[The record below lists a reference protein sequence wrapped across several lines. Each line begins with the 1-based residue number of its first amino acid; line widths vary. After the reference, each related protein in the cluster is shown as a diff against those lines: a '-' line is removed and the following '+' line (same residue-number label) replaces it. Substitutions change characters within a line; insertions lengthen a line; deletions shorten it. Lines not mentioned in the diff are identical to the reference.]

1 MITGIIYRYIS
12 PSGKSYIG
20 QTIDEIVRKQFF
32 YNLNCS
38 YGGKKIDNA
47 RLLKLQGLIVLI
59 LENVVMVEEK
69 VLVIIY
75 GNLYKKKENMER
87 KELSRF
93 ELAIVKRTAQN
104 TKSLRTKRDKLVE
117 KIEKAQEELTTINE
131 AIEGFEAPIKTM
143 TGGFTSEEVLTG
155 IMAVAEATEAAPE
168 GEVSEEAVGEVEVPA
183 SEAVALAEEVTEA
196 PENIGTANPFGEVA
210 DEMPFKD

>member
-1 MITGIIYRYIS
+1 M
-12 PSGKSYIG
+12 
-20 QTIDEIVRKQFF
+20 
-32 YNLNCS
+32 
-38 YGGKKIDNA
+38 
-47 RLLKLQGLIVLI
+47 
-59 LENVVMVEEK
+59 
-69 VLVIIY
+69 
-75 GNLYKKKENMER
+75 

-117 KIEKAQEELTTINE
+117 KIEKAQEELGVINE

-143 TGGFTSEEVLTG
+143 TGGFTSEEVLAG

-183 SEAVALAEEVTEA
+183 SEAVALAEEVA
-196 PENIGTANPFGEVA
+196 PANPLGEVA
-210 DEMPFKD
+210 DDMPFKD

>member
-1 MITGIIYRYIS
+1 M
-12 PSGKSYIG
+12 
-20 QTIDEIVRKQFF
+20 
-32 YNLNCS
+32 
-38 YGGKKIDNA
+38 
-47 RLLKLQGLIVLI
+47 
-59 LENVVMVEEK
+59 
-69 VLVIIY
+69 
-75 GNLYKKKENMER
+75 

-117 KIEKAQEELTTINE
+117 KIEKAQEELGVINE

-143 TGGFTSEEVLTG
+143 TGGFTSEEVLAG

-183 SEAVALAEEVTEA
+183 SEAVELAEEVTET
-196 PENIGTANPFGEVA
+196 PENIGTANPFGEVS
-210 DEMPFKD
+210 DDMPFKD

>member
-1 MITGIIYRYIS
+1 M
-12 PSGKSYIG
+12 
-20 QTIDEIVRKQFF
+20 
-32 YNLNCS
+32 
-38 YGGKKIDNA
+38 
-47 RLLKLQGLIVLI
+47 
-59 LENVVMVEEK
+59 
-69 VLVIIY
+69 
-75 GNLYKKKENMER
+75 

-117 KIEKAQEELTTINE
+117 KIEKAQEELGVINE

-143 TGGFTSEEVLTG
+143 TGGFTSEEVLAG

-183 SEAVALAEEVTEA
+183 SEAVELAEEVT
-196 PENIGTANPFGEVA
+196 PANPFGEVA

>member
-1 MITGIIYRYIS
+1 M
-12 PSGKSYIG
+12 
-20 QTIDEIVRKQFF
+20 
-32 YNLNCS
+32 
-38 YGGKKIDNA
+38 
-47 RLLKLQGLIVLI
+47 
-59 LENVVMVEEK
+59 
-69 VLVIIY
+69 
-75 GNLYKKKENMER
+75 

-117 KIEKAQEELTTINE
+117 KIEKAQEELNVINE

-143 TGGFTSEEVLTG
+143 TGGFTSEEVLAG

-168 GEVSEEAVGEVEVPA
+168 GEVSEEAVEEVEVPA
-183 SEAVALAEEVTEA
+183 SEAVALAEEV
-196 PENIGTANPFGEVA
+196 A

>member
-1 MITGIIYRYIS
+1 M
-12 PSGKSYIG
+12 
-20 QTIDEIVRKQFF
+20 
-32 YNLNCS
+32 
-38 YGGKKIDNA
+38 
-47 RLLKLQGLIVLI
+47 
-59 LENVVMVEEK
+59 
-69 VLVIIY
+69 
-75 GNLYKKKENMER
+75 

-117 KIEKAQEELTTINE
+117 KIEKAQEELGVINE

-143 TGGFTSEEVLTG
+143 TGGFTSEEVLAG

-183 SEAVALAEEVTEA
+183 SEAVALAEEVT
-196 PENIGTANPFGEVA
+196 PANPFGEA
-210 DEMPFKD
+210 SDDMPFKD

>member
-1 MITGIIYRYIS
+1 
-12 PSGKSYIG
+12 
-20 QTIDEIVRKQFF
+20 
-32 YNLNCS
+32 
-38 YGGKKIDNA
+38 
-47 RLLKLQGLIVLI
+47 
-59 LENVVMVEEK
+59 MVEEK
-69 VLVIIY
+69 VLIIIY

-117 KIEKAQEELTTINE
+117 KIEKAQEELGVINE

-143 TGGFTSEEVLTG
+143 TGGFTSEEVLAG

-168 GEVSEEAVGEVEVPA
+168 GEVSEEVVGEVEVPA
-183 SEAVALAEEVTEA
+183 SEAVALAEEEA
-196 PENIGTANPFGEVA
+196 PANPFVEEA